1 MATFHVTIEQVEAA
15 LDSGEEL
22 TGDIAAAVEHVYD
35 AAVAMKASHIMFYTA
50 RHGELFD
57 LVVPMESPL
66 AGGRNVHKYLET
78 IGARLGRSSF
88 FRVEAGKFNPEV
100 AKFFVEQSAIET
112 LNTITVK
119 VVEAILQNK
128 VNPYIS
134 LHVPPRTSTYL
145 HVPPHTSNNL
155 QIPPNTSNN
164 LQIPPNTSNNLQ

>member
-57 LVVPMESPL
+57 LVVVPMESPL

-128 VNPYIS
+128 VNRS
-134 LHVPPRTSTYL
+134 LAIL
-145 HVPPHTSNNL
+145 
-155 QIPPNTSNN
+155 IPEPFITTPIYCSD
-164 LQIPPNTSNNLQ
+164 LSSV